1 MLLGLEITPSCVVP
15 KNFCVALMVALPSFP
30 SSFNFAPSYLFKNCC
45 HFLIALLVFEITPSF
60 VVPKNCCHLLIV
72 AFPLYP
78 STFNF
83 VTTLLSPLP
92 LIYLIGSTDTL
103 FLFLTSKCKCEPVT
117 FPVAPCRP
125 IIVLVVT
132 FCPFLTFILFKCA

>member
-1 MLLGLEITPSCVVP
+1 
-15 KNFCVALMVALPSFP
+15 
-30 SSFNFAPSYLFKNCC
+30 
-45 HFLIALLVFEITPSF
+45 
-60 VVPKNCCHLLIV
+60 KNCCHLLIV

-83 VTTLLSPLP
+83 LTTLFPPPLL
-92 LIYLIGSTDTL
+92 LIYLIGSTARL
-103 FLFLTSKCKCEPVT
+103 FLFLTSKCKCDPVT

-132 FCPFLTFILFKCA
+132 FCPFLTFTLFKCAYKFLYPCGSLTITKFPNP

>member
-1 MLLGLEITPSCVVP
+1 FIIACLFFISKLVLLIFPSC
-15 KNFCVALMVALPSFP
+15 
-30 SSFNFAPSYLFKNCC
+30 
-45 HFLIALLVFEITPSF
+45 

-78 STFNF
+78 STYTLL
-83 VTTLLSPLP
+83 TTLFSPPLL
-92 LIYLIGSTDTL
+92 LIYLIGSTAIL

-125 IIVLVVT
+125 IIVFVVT
-132 FCPFLTFILFKCA
+132 FLPFLNWILFIYDLTFL